1 MTMPAASANRKWL
14 YSSILIFIMVLAWLV
29 FMAPEPETPID
40 EENVL
45 LPVSVVSLQPQNYQ
59 VQIDASGIT
68 QARWPTRLVAA
79 VDGRISELSALLEP
93 GVLVSD
99 GQLLLKI
106 QDSQYQAQLDSA
118 RSRLANA
125 QLNLEKTLHEQTVA
139 KRSGGKLRTP
149 YARYEPQVESAQA
162 DVKAATS
169 ELNNA
174 QQRLQDTAIHAP
186 FSAIILQRLVTP
198 GQWLPSNSETFVIAA
213 SESIDIKVEMPES
226 DWAQLP
232 QLSKGDAVLV
242 TTNNGKKWQGNVR
255 YISPVREKSTRQRSL
270 IVKVDSPYQPQQQ
283 QLPLLPD
290 TQVDLTFNGNE
301 QQQAFIAPASVLTED
316 GNVWSINAQ
325 NLLQLEEV
333 ELLAQSVEQVV
344 VRFKQQSSLPRQI
357 VLYPLGSMIN
367 GQQVKP
373 QSATA
378 GTAQ

>member
-1 MTMPAASANRKWL
+1 MSAAPASRKWL
-14 YSSILIFIMVLAWLV
+14 YSSILIFILVLAWLV
-29 FMAPEPETPID
+29 LMVPEPETKVQKETI
-40 EENVL
+40 L
-45 LPVSVVSLQPQNYQ
+45 LPVSVVPLQPQNYQ
-59 VQIDASGIT
+59 VQVNASGIT

-79 VDGRISELSALLEP
+79 VDGRISELSARLEP
-93 GVLVSD
+93 GVLVND

-139 KRSGGKLRTP
+139 QRSGGKLRTP
-149 YARYEPQVESAQA
+149 YARYEPQVASAQA

-169 ELNNA
+169 ELKNA
-174 QQRLQDTAIHAP
+174 QQRLKDTEIHAP
-186 FSAIILQRLVTP
+186 FAAIILQRLVTP
-198 GQWLPSNSETFVIAA
+198 GQWLPTSSETFVIAA
-213 SESIDIKVEMPES
+213 SDSIDIKVEMPES

-232 QLSKGDAVLV
+232 QLSNGNAVSV
-242 TTNNGKKWQGNVR
+242 ATNNGEQWQGKVR

-301 QQQAFIAPASVLTED
+301 QQQVFVAPASVLTED
-316 GNVWSINAQ
+316 GNVWSVNAQ
-325 NLLQLEEV
+325 NLLQQEEV
-333 ELLAQSVEQVV
+333 ELLAQSIEQVV
-344 VRFKQQSSLPRQI
+344 VRFKQQPQQPRQI

-367 GQQVKP
+367 GQQVMP
-373 QSATA
+373 QPTSLEAV
-378 GTAQ
+378 Q

>member
-1 MTMPAASANRKWL
+1 MSAAPASRKWL
-14 YSSILIFIMVLAWLV
+14 YSSILIFILVLAWLV
-29 FMAPEPETPID
+29 LMVPEPETKVQKETI
-40 EENVL
+40 L
-45 LPVSVVSLQPQNYQ
+45 LPVSVVPLQPQNYQ
-59 VQIDASGIT
+59 VQVNASGIT

-79 VDGRISELSALLEP
+79 VDGRISELSARLEP
-93 GVLVSD
+93 GVLVND

-139 KRSGGKLRTP
+139 QRSGGKLRTP
-149 YARYEPQVESAQA
+149 YARYEPQVASAQA

-169 ELNNA
+169 ELKNA
-174 QQRLQDTAIHAP
+174 QQRLKDTEIHAP
-186 FSAIILQRLVTP
+186 FAAIILQRLVTP
-198 GQWLPSNSETFVIAA
+198 GQWLPTSSETFVIAA
-213 SESIDIKVEMPES
+213 SDSIDIKVEMPES

-232 QLSKGDAVLV
+232 QLSNGNAVSV
-242 TTNNGKKWQGNVR
+242 ATNNGEQWQGKVR

-301 QQQAFIAPASVLTED
+301 QQQVFVAPASVLTED
-316 GNVWSINAQ
+316 GNVWSVNAQ
-325 NLLQLEEV
+325 NLLQQEEV

-344 VRFKQQSSLPRQI
+344 VRFKQQPQQPRQI

-367 GQQVKP
+367 GQQVMP
-373 QSATA
+373 QPTSVEAV
-378 GTAQ
+378 Q

>member
-1 MTMPAASANRKWL
+1 MSAAPASRKWL
-14 YSSILIFIMVLAWLV
+14 YSSILIFILVLAWLV
-29 FMAPEPETPID
+29 LMVPEPETKVQKETI
-40 EENVL
+40 L
-45 LPVSVVSLQPQNYQ
+45 LPVSVVPLQPQNYQ
-59 VQIDASGIT
+59 VQVNASGIT

-79 VDGRISELSALLEP
+79 VDGRIRKLSALLEP
-93 GVLVSD
+93 GVLVND

-139 KRSGGKLRTP
+139 QRSGGKLRTP
-149 YARYEPQVESAQA
+149 YARYEPQVASAQA

-169 ELNNA
+169 ELKNA
-174 QQRLQDTAIHAP
+174 QQRLKDTEIHAP
-186 FSAIILQRLVTP
+186 FAAIILQRLVTP
-198 GQWLPSNSETFVIAA
+198 GQWLPTSSETFVIAA
-213 SESIDIKVEMPES
+213 SDSIDIKVEMPES

-232 QLSKGDAVLV
+232 QLSNGNAVSV
-242 TTNNGKKWQGNVR
+242 ATNNGEQWQGKVR

-301 QQQAFIAPASVLTED
+301 QQQVFVAPASVLTED
-316 GNVWSINAQ
+316 GNVWSVNSQ
-325 NLLQLEEV
+325 NLLQQEEV

-344 VRFKQQSSLPRQI
+344 VRFKQQPQQPRQI

-367 GQQVKP
+367 GQQVMP
-373 QSATA
+373 QPTSVEAV
-378 GTAQ
+378 Q

>member
-1 MTMPAASANRKWL
+1 MSAAPASRKWL
-14 YSSILIFIMVLAWLV
+14 YSSILIFILVLAWLV
-29 FMAPEPETPID
+29 LMVPEPETKVQKETI
-40 EENVL
+40 L
-45 LPVSVVSLQPQNYQ
+45 LPVSVVPLQPQNYQ
-59 VQIDASGIT
+59 VQVNASGIT

-79 VDGRISELSALLEP
+79 VDGRISELSARLEP
-93 GVLVSD
+93 GVLVND

-139 KRSGGKLRTP
+139 QRSGGKLRTP
-149 YARYEPQVESAQA
+149 YARYEPQVASAQA

-169 ELNNA
+169 ELKNA
-174 QQRLQDTAIHAP
+174 QQRLKDTEIHAP
-186 FSAIILQRLVTP
+186 FAAIILQRLVTP
-198 GQWLPSNSETFVIAA
+198 GQWLPTSSETFVIAA
-213 SESIDIKVEMPES
+213 SDSIDIKVEMPES

-232 QLSKGDAVLV
+232 QLSNGNAVSV
-242 TTNNGKKWQGNVR
+242 ATNNGEQWQGKVR

-301 QQQAFIAPASVLTED
+301 QQQVFVAPASVLTED
-316 GNVWSINAQ
+316 GNIWSVNAQ
-325 NLLQLEEV
+325 NLLQQEEV

-344 VRFKQQSSLPRQI
+344 VRFKQQPQQPRQV

-367 GQQVKP
+367 GQQVMP
-373 QSATA
+373 QPTSVEAV
-378 GTAQ
+378 Q

>member
-14 YSSILIFIMVLAWLV
+14 YSSILIFITVLAWLV

>member
-1 MTMPAASANRKWL
+1 MSAAPASRKWL
-14 YSSILIFIMVLAWLV
+14 YSSILIFILVLAWLV
-29 FMAPEPETPID
+29 LMVPEPEIKVQKETI
-40 EENVL
+40 L
-45 LPVSVVSLQPQNYQ
+45 LPVSVVPLQPQNYQ
-59 VQIDASGIT
+59 VQVNASGIT

-79 VDGRISELSALLEP
+79 VDGRISELSARLEP
-93 GVLVSD
+93 GVLVDD

-139 KRSGGKLRTP
+139 QRSGGKLRTP
-149 YARYEPQVESAQA
+149 YARYEPQVASAQA

-169 ELNNA
+169 ELKNA
-174 QQRLQDTAIHAP
+174 QQRLKDTEIHAP
-186 FSAIILQRLVTP
+186 FAAIILQRLVTP
-198 GQWLPSNSETFVIAA
+198 GQWLPTSSETFVIAA
-213 SESIDIKVEMPES
+213 SDSIDIKVEMPES

-232 QLSKGDAVLV
+232 QLSNGNAVSV
-242 TTNNGKKWQGNVR
+242 ATNNGEQWQGKVR

-301 QQQAFIAPASVLTED
+301 QQQVFVAPASVLTED
-316 GNVWSINAQ
+316 GNVWSVNAQ
-325 NLLQLEEV
+325 NLLQQEEV
-333 ELLAQSVEQVV
+333 ELLAQSIEQVV
-344 VRFKQQSSLPRQI
+344 VRFKQHPQQPRKV

-367 GQQVKP
+367 GQQVMP
-373 QSATA
+373 QPTSVEAV
-378 GTAQ
+378 Q